1 MRRDSEAL
9 TPLWYDRAQ
18 GRAIVRRYLQ
28 RAATAEGVETWEHG
42 ERLWCAPPLLWP
54 FLCCVRALAAA
65 GLPRVKWGGGLVSID
80 QPTRFSLRAHAPL
93 PRARNSTAWYPPVA
107 AASAIGSGA
116 VLQVR
121 CCPLLHA

>member
-1 MRRDSEAL
+1 
-9 TPLWYDRAQ
+9 
-18 GRAIVRRYLQ
+18 
-28 RAATAEGVETWEHG
+28 
-42 ERLWCAPPLLWP
+42 
-54 FLCCVRALAAA
+54 
-65 GLPRVKWGGGLVSID
+65 LVSID

-121 CCPLLHA
+121 CCPLLHACHRACQGRHACALDGCIRVRVEIMGSQKCRMMIHPVILTLTRRWLHICQLAPGCLSVCLCVCV